1 MMTVVE
7 DRLMRERVD
16 LFVVVSGHMGFPD
29 STGDASN
36 IGSILGLG
44 RSPGVGNSNPLQYS
58 CLKNSTDRG
67 A

>member
-16 LFVVVSGHMGFPD
+16 LFVVVGGHMGFPD
-29 STGDASN
+29 GTGDASN